1 MKLSKRQKEYLE
13 DLLWEQ
19 YKELNSLINANCI
32 SVDKKYCS
40 NNKKV
45 VINILDKLQEEK

>member
-1 MKLSKRQKEYLE
+1 MKLTKNQKQYLE

-19 YKELNSLINANCI
+19 YQELSSLINTNSI
-32 SVDKKYCS
+32 SVDKRYCS

-45 VINILDKLQEEK
+45 VINILDKLQQEK